1 MEIATLKKLFYLK
14 NNSVSP
20 KLIIHYLEKEV
31 QGKPVGDKDADIVDK
46 DSTSYSTDGGVQS
59 SKKRKYSQFHFLSL
73 K

>member
-14 NNSVSP
+14 NNSVLP

-46 DSTSYSTDGGVQS
+46 YSTSYSIHGGVQS
-59 SKKRKYSQFHFLSL
+59 NKKRKYSQFHFWSL

>member
-14 NNSVSP
+14 NNSVLP
-20 KLIIHYLEKEV
+20 KLIIHYLENEV

-46 DSTSYSTDGGVQS
+46 YSTSYSIHGGVQS
-59 SKKRKYSQFHFLSL
+59 NKKRKYSQFHFLSL